1 MMPTPSRQV
10 SRLVIVA
17 IVAISLAALYTFIVL
32 IIRWNRDSPVA
43 TPEDTVKSFLIWGVV
58 DHNGFEACRYLT
70 RAAVLESHALGYA
83 QDADCQAMFDTA
95 SLRLG
100 SVQIGEESQVKRLS
114 YRVSQQDR
122 RAEVTIT
129 GDGASR
135 VFLLRRGTAE
145 ELGEFDEPPTP
156 WRIDSGVSALLPRLR

>member
-1 MMPTPSRQV
+1 MMPTPSR
-10 SRLVIVA
+10 LVVVA
-17 IVAISLAALYTFIVL
+17 IVAVSLAALTFVVL
-32 IIRWNRDSPVA
+32 IIRWNRDSPIA
-43 TPEDTVKSFLIWGVV
+43 TPEGTVRSFLIWGVV

-100 SVQIGEESQVKRLS
+100 SVQIAEESQVKRLS
-114 YRVSQQDR
+114 YRVSQKDR
-122 RAEVTIT
+122 HAEVTVT

-135 VFLLRRGTAE
+135 MFLLRRGTAE
-145 ELGEFDEPPTP
+145 ELDEFNEPPTP